1 MESAASESRPWRRA
15 ALGVRGG
22 DSENSRP
29 ASGESRREG
38 GGEKKRK
45 QLENEMESEEE
56 HDDVATSR
64 RAWTGVDRF

>member
-1 MESAASESRPWRRA
+1 MTRRTAGQRAASLDEK
-15 ALGVRGG
+15 
-22 DSENSRP
+22 E
-29 ASGESRREG
+29 EE
-38 GGEKKRK
+38 EKKRK